1 MAIKYTARTGE
12 KDLKKFMQECGQFY
26 NREVVQRVPQVMKF
40 SAAVTIHQ
48 LLKRSPVLT
57 GSYMLSHQLTKH
69 YIGSTYTI
77 RKPLKDPTTGAI
89 IRQNKSRMRRLA
101 RARLFKKLRSIQ
113 VRMGAESL
121 QLSNSIPYADQ
132 VEYGFATGARG
143 HRVYGQAY
151 ENTRMAL
158 NRILQGISHTKWD
171 RPADSNKIDD
181 RIRREMAEVAAAADA
196 IGDIV
201 ERRRQLARDQGF
213 KVD

>member
-1 MAIKYTARTGE
+1 MAIKYTARTGQQ
-12 KDLKKFMQECGQFY
+12 DLKKFMQECGQFY
-26 NREVVQRVPQVMKF
+26 NREIIQRVPHIMKF
-40 SAAVTIHQ
+40 SAAITIHQ

-69 YIGSTYTI
+69 YIGSTYIT

-89 IRQNKSRMRRLA
+89 IRQNKSHMRRLA
-101 RARLFKKLRSIQ
+101 RTRLFKKLRSIQ

-121 QLSNSIPYADQ
+121 QLSNAIPYADQ

-143 HRVYGQAY
+143 YRVYGQAY
-151 ENTRMAL
+151 ENARMAL
-158 NRILQGISHTKWD
+158 NRILQGISHAKWD

-181 RIRREMAEVAAAADA
+181 RIRREMAEVAAATDA

-201 ERRRQLARDQGF
+201 EQRRQLARDKGF